1 MKLYLSSFGLG
12 DNASELGGL
21 VTGEK
26 RIGVI
31 RNSLDFSDDQARLDA
46 GRDRE
51 FRELSELGLVPEEID
66 LRAYFRSQDDLRGVV
81 GQFDALWWLEAT
93 RFFSGAP

>member
-1 MKLYLSSFGLG
+1 MKLYLSSVGLG

-46 GRDRE
+46 GE
-51 FRELSELGLVPEEID
+51 TGSF
-66 LRAYFRSQDDLRGVV
+66 AN
-81 GQFDALWWLEAT
+81 
-93 RFFSGAP
+93 